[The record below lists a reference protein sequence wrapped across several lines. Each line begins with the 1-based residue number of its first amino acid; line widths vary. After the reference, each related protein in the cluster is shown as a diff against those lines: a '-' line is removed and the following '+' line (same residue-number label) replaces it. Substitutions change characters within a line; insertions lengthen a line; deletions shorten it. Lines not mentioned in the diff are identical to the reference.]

1 MTFKQLVIKKME
13 RKLKKKLVL
22 YLDPYCNFLIFD
34 FQRLELAT
42 ARPSL
47 SAPPT
52 KSGDGPCASPRS
64 GSVTEIQIV
73 LMAQMKTGKLDLLI
87 NIKNHLYYEL

>member
-1 MTFKQLVIKKME
+1 M
-13 RKLKKKLVL
+13 
-22 YLDPYCNFLIFD
+22 FD
-34 FQRLELAT
+34 FQRLELVT

-52 KSGDGPCASPRS
+52 KSGAGPCASQRS

-73 LMAQMKTGKLDLLI
+73 LMAQMKTGKLDRVI
-87 NIKNHLYYEL
+87 NIKRFTFLRIVTFV